1 MVLHVHRSG
10 SYLGT
15 IFSIFMLDLFFCFF
29 QGFNTGIVLYHLQ
42 NMRKSQKYNNYVH
55 PETGAEETIS
65 LAKHYQY
72 SSHLGDQV
80 SIFLNKK
87 LYIPR

>member
-1 MVLHVHRSG
+1 MVLHVHTVVVVHIWE
-10 SYLGT
+10 LF
-15 IFSIFMLDLFFCFF
+15 IAFIFFCFF

-42 NMRKSQKYNNYVH
+42 NMRKSQKYNYYVH
-55 PETGAEETIS
+55 PETGAEEIVS

-80 SIFLNKK
+80 SIFSEDKIK
-87 LYIPR
+87 LPI

>member
-1 MVLHVHRSG
+1 
-10 SYLGT
+10 
-15 IFSIFMLDLFFCFF
+15 
-29 QGFNTGIVLYHLQ
+29 
-42 NMRKSQKYNNYVH
+42 MRKSQKYNNYVH

-80 SIFLNKK
+80 SIFSEDKIK
-87 LYIPR
+87 LHTNLILYEYRGSSIIGTSINVILAIPGFIKNSK

>member
-1 MVLHVHRSG
+1 
-10 SYLGT
+10 
-15 IFSIFMLDLFFCFF
+15 MLDFFFCFF

-87 LYIPR
+87 LYIDR

>member
-15 IFSIFMLDLFFCFF
+15 IFSIFMLDFFCFF

-42 NMRKSQKYNNYVH
+42 NMRKSQKYNYYVH
-55 PETGAEETIS
+55 PETGAEEIVS

-80 SIFLNKK
+80 SIFSEDKIK
-87 LYIPR
+87 LPI

>member
-1 MVLHVHRSG
+1 
-10 SYLGT
+10 
-15 IFSIFMLDLFFCFF
+15 
-29 QGFNTGIVLYHLQ
+29 
-42 NMRKSQKYNNYVH
+42 MRKSQKYNNYVH

-80 SIFLNKK
+80 SIFLNVYS
-87 LYIPR
+87 LFCLSGLSTGSP